1 MLAEVNRFY
10 KRVGPSTG
18 MCAINL
24 LHDNAL
30 AHNYKLVQEYLFNET
45 TEMLPHSPYSP
56 DLASCDFFLFPDL
69 KNCLAGRRFN
79 SRSSLGTAV
88 FQCLSRIA
96 KIEFKRTFLLRSR
109 RLSERVVGDGE
120 HFEKMKWKKRL
131 AERTHF
137 TSRISHKMKHLCIS
151 KNRLKI
157 KCAF

>member
-1 MLAEVNRFY
+1 MEKFGEVLWSGAREAKRGHFVLYSCPDFLADDNLQL
-10 KRVGPSTG
+10 RVTYPSSLT
-18 MCAINL
+18 L
-24 LHDNAL
+24 SL
-30 AHNYKLVQEYLFNET
+30 
-45 TEMLPHSPYSP
+45 
-56 DLASCDFFLFPDL
+56 CDFFLFPQR
-69 KNCLAGRRFN
+69 KERLAGRRFN